1 MPPPPPNPPP
11 KLGSSKGHFGTR
23 WSFSAQRT
31 ELEGLPCANPTTC
44 SSISRV
50 WGRTDPP
57 RGAHRQH
64 PATPYRCSDP
74 DDKHEGQWEGGFT
87 LHIALSPLPGLPS
100 WCGWGHGGVQGRDCP
115 PPSLSFLE
123 VPAFLIKQRLPLL
136 RKGPQNPALPHGK
149 RGKGHGDPPQSI
161 AGSHPDPQPTTG
173 GGVGGVLRCRER
185 RTSGLRAAPA
195 GSAARAAER
204 SNGKSAH
211 RALLTQNCLCE
222 REEKKKKAARGA
234 GPHVCSPRQPG
245 EALCACQL
253 LGGGGGGS
261 AQGAEPHTLSP

>member
-1 MPPPPPNPPP
+1 MGRPGGGGEPCEWGCTCAPPPEAILHVHTPTPPGGSSAPPLRLAAGLGHSGTSIPDWGHCECLPPPPTP

-31 ELEGLPCANPTTC
+31 ELEGIPCANPTTC

-74 DDKHEGQWEGGFT
+74 NDKHEGQWEGGFT

-173 GGVGGVLRCRER
+173 GV
-185 RTSGLRAAPA
+185 
-195 GSAARAAER
+195 
-204 SNGKSAH
+204 
-211 RALLTQNCLCE
+211 
-222 REEKKKKAARGA
+222 
-234 GPHVCSPRQPG
+234 
-245 EALCACQL
+245 
-253 LGGGGGGS
+253 
-261 AQGAEPHTLSP
+261 

>member
-1 MPPPPPNPPP
+1 MCTPQHPQVGAQPLHSASLRGWVTVAPLSPTGGTVSASPTPEPPP
-11 KLGSSKGHFGTR
+11 KARLFKGALWHPVEF
-23 WSFSAQRT
+23 QRS
-31 ELEGLPCANPTTC
+31 EDGAGRPPLRQPHHLQQHQPCVGQD
-44 SSISRV
+44 R
-50 WGRTDPP
+50 PP

-149 RGKGHGDPPQSI
+149 RGKGHGDPPKALRDPIPTRSPRPGGCRGGFSG
-161 AGSHPDPQPTTG
+161 AGSG
-173 GGVGGVLRCRER
+173 ARRGSER
-185 RTSGLRAAPA
+185 HRQEAPL
-195 GSAARAAER
+195 GQR
-204 SNGKSAH
+204 
-211 RALLTQNCLCE
+211 
-222 REEKKKKAARGA
+222 RGA
-234 GPHVCSPRQPG
+234 MERARTGRC
-245 EALCACQL
+245 
-253 LGGGGGGS
+253 
-261 AQGAEPHTLSP
+261 